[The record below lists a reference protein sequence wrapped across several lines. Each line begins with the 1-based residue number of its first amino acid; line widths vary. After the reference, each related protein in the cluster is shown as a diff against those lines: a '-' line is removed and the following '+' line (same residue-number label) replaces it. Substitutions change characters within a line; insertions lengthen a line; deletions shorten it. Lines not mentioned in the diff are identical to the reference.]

1 MKALLK
7 YGGLLL
13 LALGAAACV
22 EPEDKPSRV
31 HDFRV
36 LGVATEKPE
45 ILAPS
50 CDLEEAEEAAS
61 QEVIYRA
68 LLVDPAGAGRPI
80 QYELWACADTDDQTC
95 ADEANREL
103 LAEGTTAPGELVLP
117 IRPGA
122 ARSADGEL
130 LLVRVQ
136 EKDVYKG
143 LGGLRMPLVLH
154 AVAGDEE
161 VYATKLMVFWCP
173 IVEGMTENVQPV
185 IPGLLVDDAPWD
197 PEVVTELSGP
207 GPFVVQ
213 SEDVTP
219 LQETYVVPGLR
230 LNAVTLQESWEISW
244 HATLG
249 EFGPQETGGSDFGG
263 QQGRHRTEWDPPEGA
278 QAQEVTFWAV
288 VRDGR
293 GGSSWVVR
301 RARWTP

>member
-7 YGGLLL
+7 YGGPLL
-13 LALGAAACV
+13 LALGATACV

-31 HDFRV
+31 YDFRV

-50 CDLEEAEEAAS
+50 CDLEEAR
-61 QEVIYRA
+61 EVAEQAVSYRA
-68 LLVDPAGAGRPI
+68 LLADPAGEGRPI
-80 QYELWACADTDDQTC
+80 QYTLWACADTDDRTC
-95 ADEANREL
+95 ADGANREL
-103 LAEGTTAPGELVLP
+103 LAEGTTGPGELVLS

-122 ARSADGEL
+122 AKAADGTP

-136 EKDVYKG
+136 EKDVYRG

-161 VYATKLMVFWCP
+161 VYAMKLMVFWCP
-173 IVEGMTENVQPV
+173 IVEGMKENVQPV
-185 IPGLLVDDAPWD
+185 IPGLRLDEAPWD

-207 GPFVVQ
+207 GPFVVEA
-213 SEDVTP
+213 EDVTP

-263 QQGRHRTEWDPPEGA
+263 QQGWHRTEWEPPQGA

-293 GGSSWVVR
+293 GGSSWLVR

>member
-7 YGGLLL
+7 YGGPLL
-13 LALGAAACV
+13 LALGAACV
-22 EPEDKPSRV
+22 EPEDQPSRV
-31 HDFRV
+31 YDFRV
-36 LGVATEKPE
+36 LGVATQKPE

-50 CDLEEAEEAAS
+50 CDLEEAREAAE
-61 QEVIYRA
+61 QEVTYRA
-68 LLVDPAGAGRPI
+68 LLVDPAGGGRPI
-80 QYELWACADTDDQTC
+80 QYTLWACADTNDMTC

-103 LAEGTTAPGELVLP
+103 LAEGTTPQGELVLS

-122 ARSADGEL
+122 AKAADGTQ

-136 EKDVYKG
+136 EKDVYRG
-143 LGGLRMPLVLH
+143 LGGLRMPLVLR

-185 IPGLLVDDAPWD
+185 IPGLLLDEAPWD
-197 PEVVTELSGP
+197 AEAVPELSGP
-207 GPFVVQ
+207 GPFVVE
-213 SEDVTP
+213 SLDVAA

-249 EFGPQETGGSDFGG
+249 EFGPQETGGADFGG